1 MFWFWIQ
8 GVICETALEFYESL
22 KNPLSER
29 FMWPE
34 SLPRGRTWSHA
45 DDVVLRE
52 RYDSRTCFPYRKKP
66 TFNGG
71 RRGESGAAAA
81 AKGLKLILL
90 HNSQYGHI
98 H

>member
-34 SLPRGRTWSHA
+34 SLPRGRTWSHE
-45 DDVVLRE
+45 DDTVLRE
-52 RYDSRTCFPYRKKP
+52 RYDNRKL

-71 RRGESGAAAA
+71 RRGEIGATA

-90 HNSQYGHI
+90 YNSQYGHI
-98 H
+98 R